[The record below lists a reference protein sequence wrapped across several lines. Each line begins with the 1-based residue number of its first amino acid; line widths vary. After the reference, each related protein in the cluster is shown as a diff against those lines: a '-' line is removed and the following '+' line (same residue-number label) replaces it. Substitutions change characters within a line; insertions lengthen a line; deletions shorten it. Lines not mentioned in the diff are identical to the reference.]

1 MNNSEHQ
8 LLQIIPDIGELL
20 QKPVIT
26 RLKHIRLSNPPIYSC
41 YEHAINACRMCVFA
55 MKILKYRHISL
66 NITDAEIHIAALSCL
81 FYFTGTPP
89 YGPFSMC
96 CSTDTM
102 LEKSA
107 KNVVMLLTDTEFMDY
122 IPWIQYIIYPPGYKC
137 PDKDR
142 AFLVNI
148 VSGMDDLLGIVPLD
162 YTWRRGSLLQNG
174 IFSGFCPVNLLCHC
188 VLNNEGLS
196 VLDGVKEQLHALNVL
211 KRYLETCPTELPIS
225 ISKYNKMLFVDILVD
240 SDIKHMSEFIH

>member
-1 MNNSEHQ
+1 MNSEHQ
-8 LLQIIPDIGELL
+8 LLQIIPDIGQIL
-20 QKPVIT
+20 QNPVMA

-41 YEHAINACRMCVFA
+41 YEHAINACRMCIFA

-66 NITDAEIHIAALSCL
+66 NITDDEIHIAALSCL

-89 YGPFSMC
+89 YGPFSVC

-102 LEKSA
+102 LERSA
-107 KNVVMLLTDTEFMDY
+107 KNVVMLLTGTNFIDY
-122 IPWIQYIIYPPGYKC
+122 VPWIQYIIYPSRHSC

-142 AFLVNI
+142 AFLANI
-148 VSGMDDLLGIVPLD
+148 VSGMDDLLGIIPLD

-174 IFSGFCPVNLLCHC
+174 IFSGFSPVDLICHC

-196 VLDGVKEQLHALNVL
+196 VLDSAKEQLDALNLL
-211 KRYLETCPTELPIS
+211 KRYFEMCPTELPIN

-240 SDIKHMSEFIH
+240 NDIKHMSEFIH